1 MINHSNKIRL
11 NIILIFVF
19 FIGIFVAFDRASN
32 FSDRDAYTVI
42 LSYLNYIDFQ
52 IYNPS
57 RGAYGHPLPE
67 ILIGSLAYFLGT
79 PYSNIFCFI
88 CFFFSIYILFKTFF
102 NSNKNIYL
110 FFFLIFS
117 NYFLFIEN
125 TNSIDYPIA
134 LLFFSLGL
142 YFLKENKIL
151 FFSLFFGLTIASRA
165 NFLTFI
171 YPILIIHYFDEIKK
185 KNIKNYLKSNFIL
198 TIIAFIFYLPL
209 LKTNN
214 FTLDFLDLPLFSDDL
229 SNKWYGGPEMTFE
242 KLMPRFIFKI
252 YLIVGVYSSLVII
265 YFSKEIF
272 SKISFDRTFA
282 ISSIVIF
289 FNLAIYY
296 FMPTKILIINPF
308 IIFLYII
315 LFRYFSEKIILIL
328 IFFNLLQWIISYNIL
343 DIKYKNINICDAKE
357 AISANL
363 NFSFKKGY
371 LFDFID
377 DRQKYTK
384 CYSIYMGTYE
394 KNFIVGKPLILSK

>member
-1 MINHSNKIRL
+1 
-11 NIILIFVF
+11 
-19 FIGIFVAFDRASN
+19 
-32 FSDRDAYTVI
+32 
-42 LSYLNYIDFQ
+42 
-52 IYNPS
+52 
-57 RGAYGHPLPE
+57 
-67 ILIGSLAYFLGT
+67 
-79 PYSNIFCFI
+79 
-88 CFFFSIYILFKTFF
+88 
-102 NSNKNIYL
+102 
-110 FFFLIFS
+110 
-117 NYFLFIEN
+117 
-125 TNSIDYPIA
+125 
-134 LLFFSLGL
+134 
-142 YFLKENKIL
+142 
-151 FFSLFFGLTIASRA
+151 
-165 NFLTFI
+165 
-171 YPILIIHYFDEIKK
+171 
-185 KNIKNYLKSNFIL
+185 
-198 TIIAFIFYLPL
+198 
-209 LKTNN
+209 
-214 FTLDFLDLPLFSDDL
+214 
-229 SNKWYGGPEMTFE
+229 